1 MLKLYIERYNRMN
14 RANNSTQSSGAGG
27 FKMVIGVI
35 VFILIIV
42 GLYYIYDFLYGSTLA
57 KSSVSILSGTPPAS
71 KASVNVSSAVG
82 TGQAVSMT
90 NLTGILDGG
99 EYSASM
105 WVYISDTKGFNAPG
119 GAPLAHLLE
128 ISNSR
133 FSDTAKG
140 NTLVFIGLNPTN
152 GSLIVRQS
160 SSDPTEVIDNSMAPS
175 SGTTSTKYPLQ
186 NLVDNYSTDTKFKG
200 SDDRCDILN
209 GIEYQRWILVTVVG
223 NGRTLD
229 VYIDGKLAR
238 SCIYKGSFAL
248 GSTSGT
254 GQAIV
259 GYNNQGKLKGFFSKG
274 DFYNYAL
281 TPDQV
286 WANYQ
291 AGPGSSFN
299 LTEFFNSLFSVN
311 IAFKPSSELNA

>member
-1 MLKLYIERYNRMN
+1 MN
-14 RANNSTQSSGAGG
+14 RANNSASNSGGG
-27 FKMVIGVI
+27 IFKMGIGLLIFIVI
-35 VFILIIV
+35 VV
-42 GLYYIYDFLYGSTLA
+42 ALYYLYDFLYGSTLA
-57 KSSVSILSGTPPAS
+57 KSSVSILNGTPSMS
-71 KASVNVSSAVG
+71 KASVNVSTVAG
-82 TGQAVSMT
+82 TGQAVSLT
-90 NLTGILDGG
+90 NLTGVLDGG
-99 EYSASM
+99 QYSASM
-105 WVYISDTKGFNAPG
+105 WIYVSDTKGFNKAG

-140 NTLVFIGLNPTN
+140 NTLLFVGLNPTN
-152 GSLIVRQS
+152 GTLIVRQS
-160 SSDPTEVIDNSMAPS
+160 SSEETYVINNSLTSSDNSVSA
-175 SGTTSTKYPLQ
+175 TKYPLDSLI
-186 NLVDNYSTDTKFKG
+186 NNYNTDMKF
-200 SDDRCDILN
+200 SNTDDRCDIIN

-229 VYIDGKLAR
+229 VYVDGKLAR

-248 GSTSGT
+248 GSTAGT

-259 GYNNQGKLKGFFSKG
+259 GYKNEGNLKGFFSKG

-291 AGPGSSFN
+291 AGPGGTFSFSDFFSNLFNVNVSFQSSG
-299 LTEFFNSLFSVN
+299 SLN
-311 IAFKPSSELNA
+311 N